1 MKYIIEV
8 RDIWEI
14 GQRANQEDSLYPAY
28 KEAKDSDRMFIVCD
42 GMGGHESGEVASATV
57 CEAMS
62 RYIMENCPDAEG
74 EFTDDNLREAITAA
88 FDALDGKDN
97 NESGKKKMGTTM
109 TFLKLHNK
117 GCTIAHI
124 GDSRIYHVRPGKTAE
139 ETRIL
144 FQSRDHSLVNDL
156 IKVGEL
162 TPEEAKTSNI
172 RNIITRALQ
181 PHMEYRPKA
190 EIHYT
195 HDIRPGDYFMLCS
208 DGILEEFEDEHIQ
221 YYFSEE
227 GGDIDSKV
235 EKIIADT
242 ENNRD
247 NHTAFLIHIIDVI
260 DPLPVVT
267 EDTSIGK
274 DEDTLVDIDENGEII
289 EVSANERTQTPP
301 KQTDNTTTKRER
313 SPEDKRNLYI
323 AIATAIIILFIAIF
337 LLFKGCNNNN
347 KKENNAS
354 PAEQIETLI
363 EEQNAETEKAKE
375 EVQKAKKEANKAKRE
390 AEEAKLKAAEE
401 KKEIERKLDSLAKEN
416 EKLEQEN
423 ERIIQQ
429 NNNEKAE
436 VLQRG
441 LENVKTAINPPVEET
456 QETKNDSARG
466 NQVLEVLK
474 TVTNSAA
481 NSTETTSEES
491 TDAEANNQ

>member
-267 EDTSIGK
+267 EDTPILK
-274 DEDTLVDIDENGEII
+274 DEDTHVDFDENGEII
-289 EVSANERTQTPP
+289 EVTANELPRQESTKT
-301 KQTDNTTTKRER
+301 KQA
-313 SPEDKRNLYI
+313 SPENNLNKNI
-323 AIATAIIILFIAIF
+323 AIITTIIVFIFAIF
-337 LLFKGCNNNN
+337 LLFKGCNGNN

-441 LENVKTAINPPVEET
+441 LEYVKTAINPPVEET

-474 TVTNSAA
+474 TVTNGAA

>member
-124 GDSRIYHVRPGKTAE
+124 GDSRIYHVRPAHTAE

-156 IKVGEL
+156 IRVGEL

-190 EIHYT
+190 EIHHT

-337 LLFKGCNNNN
+337 LLFKGCNGNN

-363 EEQNAETEKAKE
+363 EEQQNHEKIKEAEKKAAMAEKEAIEANRRADENERKLKAIEDSIKADQKEKEEKLKQSKIEKLHKGLEETEKAINATVKDDKE
-375 EVQKAKKEANKAKRE
+375 SANDTTKGVQGIGAVVKTLTNGTANS
-390 AEEAKLKAAEE
+390 AET
-401 KKEIERKLDSLAKEN
+401 DPVEN
-416 EKLEQEN
+416 TATETDIQEQE
-423 ERIIQQ
+423 
-429 NNNEKAE
+429 
-436 VLQRG
+436 
-441 LENVKTAINPPVEET
+441 
-456 QETKNDSARG
+456 
-466 NQVLEVLK
+466 
-474 TVTNSAA
+474 
-481 NSTETTSEES
+481 
-491 TDAEANNQ
+491 

>member
-14 GQRANQEDSLYPAY
+14 GQRANQEDSLFPAHN
-28 KEAKDSDRMFIVCD
+28 EAKDSDRLFIVCD

-62 RYIMENCPDAEG
+62 QYIMENCPDAEG
-74 EFTDDNLREAITAA
+74 EFTDDNLRQALTAA

-109 TFLKLHNK
+109 TFLKLHDK

-124 GDSRIYHVRPGKTAE
+124 GDSRIYHIRPGKTAE
-139 ETRIL
+139 ETRIM
-144 FQSRDHSLVNDL
+144 FQTRDHSLVNDL

-190 EIHYT
+190 EIHHT

-208 DGILEEFEDEHIQ
+208 DGVLEEFEDEHIQ

-235 EKIIADT
+235 EKLIAYT

-247 NHTAFLIHIIDVI
+247 NHTAYLIHIIDVI

-267 EDTSIGK
+267 ENTSIDK
-274 DEDTLVDIDENGEII
+274 NEDTHVDIDENGEII
-289 EVSANERTQTPP
+289 EVAANELPRQES
-301 KQTDNTTTKRER
+301 TKPTKP
-313 SPEDKRNLYI
+313 SPEDKLNKNI
-323 AIATAIIILFIAIF
+323 AIITTIIVFIFAIF
-337 LLFKGCNNNN
+337 LLFKGCNGKND
-347 KKENNAS
+347 KTDSNAS
-354 PAEQIETLI
+354 PADKIETMLD
-363 EEQNAETEKAKE
+363 EQNAEAEKAKE
-375 EVQKAKKEANKAKRE
+375 EAQKAKKEAEK
-390 AEEAKLKAAEE
+390 KAAMAE
-401 KKEIERKLDSLAKEN
+401 KEAIEANRRADEN
-416 EKLEQEN
+416 EKRLKAIEDSIKADQK
-423 ERIIQQ
+423 
-429 NNNEKAE
+429 EKE
-436 VLQRG
+436 EKLKQSKIEKLQKG
-441 LENVKTAINPPVEET
+441 FEETEKAINPPVEET
-456 QETKNDSARG
+456 QEIKNDSARG
-466 NQVLEVLK
+466 NQVLEALK
-474 TVTNSAA
+474 TGINDAVKSV
-481 NSTETTSEES
+481 ETTQGENSETEV
-491 TDAEANNQ
+491 DDPQHE